1 MNVIKNFGN
10 LQAKEWAPG
19 CFDWEYLSIRELSI
33 KLEKMA
39 PRSGSEPHAH
49 KTSRQ
54 VFFIIKGEARF
65 YLMDKEYI
73 LKPLDGIEVPPRQKH
88 WIVNASDEELLFLL
102 VSSPRT
108 EDDALEKDSQ
118 NEYS

>member
-1 MNVIKNFGN
+1 MIKNFGN
-10 LQAKEWAPG
+10 LQAKEWAPR
-19 CFDWEYLSIRELSI
+19 CFAWEYLSSRELSV

-39 PRSGSEPHAH
+39 LGGRSEPHAH

-65 YLMDKEYI
+65 YLENEEYAF
-73 LKPLDGIEVPPRQKH
+73 KPFDGIDVLPSQKH
-88 WIVNASDEELLFLL
+88 CIVNTSDEELIFLL

-108 EDDALEKDSQ
+108 ENDALEKDSQ
-118 NEYS
+118 N